1 VWWTPA
7 DPASRKKRVC
17 YFVVDNQEVYFPV
30 TRWVMLSLW
39 WVMIIFTWQSNYNS
53 RCCYYVGLWR
63 LMLFRS
69 LFVWGWRQL
78 SIKLLSTSN
87 HQLLNR
93 PTQWATSLFD
103 LTSLSQ
109 FAERKFD
116 LSTYLSQ
123 KVKWFR
129 WAKALRA
136 KVWSKYILRPKN
148 SGLSRY
154 LDRSERTWL
163 KSSRLDLSQVK

>member
-1 VWWTPA
+1 MWWTPA
-7 DPASRKKRVC
+7 DPASRIACVLFRSWQPGSVFPC
-17 YFVVDNQEVYFPV
+17 HVMSNVV
-30 TRWVMLSLW
+30 
-39 WVMIIFTWQSNYNS
+39 VMIIFTWQGNYNS
-53 RCCYYVGLWR
+53 RCCYCVGLWR